1 MRKKSEA
8 IDRKFAAREGK
19 LAIQSDAYVRGL
31 HWLSMYQPVDAAMLK
46 SPASP
51 RSRRLFALTFLSAYC
66 TMSNLAHAQ
75 SVTVAKGAAS
85 VPSADAWQPVKPG
98 TVVLF
103 RHAFAPGVGDPP
115 EFQMN
120 NCATQRNL
128 NEEGREQARRI
139 GAAFR
144 ARQIQVGAVWTSQWC
159 QTRETADLAFPNQRA
174 DQPAFNSFFSD
185 TEAEP
190 TKTRAAKALLNQWR
204 GPGVA
209 VVVTHQVNIT
219 AITGLGTASGEGI
232 VVKPSAQGLVV
243 LGRIAPPN

>member
-1 MRKKSEA
+1 
-8 IDRKFAAREGK
+8 
-19 LAIQSDAYVRGL
+19 
-31 HWLSMYQPVDAAMLK
+31 MLK
-46 SPASP
+46 LPSSQ
-51 RSRRLFALTFLSAYC
+51 RNHWFVALTFFSAWC
-66 TMSNLAHAQ
+66 AMSSLAQAQ
-75 SVTVAKGAAS
+75 SVSVARTVAKSAAS
-85 VPSADAWQPVKPG
+85 APSADAWQLVKPG

-103 RHAFAPGVGDPP
+103 RHALAPGVGDPP
-115 EFQMN
+115 EFQIN
-120 NCATQRNL
+120 HCATQRNL
-128 NEEGREQARRI
+128 SDEGREQARRI
-139 GAAFR
+139 GAAFK

-159 QTRETADLAFPNQRA
+159 RTRETADLAFPNQRT

-209 VVVTHQVNIT
+209 VVVTHQVNIA

-243 LGRIAPPN
+243 LGRIAPAD